1 MARSAPAE
9 PTPERPPEEK
19 DKGERYLTLIEHLK
33 ELRYRVMVSA
43 AAVVVGLCISAVFAN
58 RIIVFLEQ
66 PAKDQ
71 APAGFQFQFI
81 EPFELFSTYLKVSF
95 FGGLAFGMPFIVYHT
110 LRFVSPGLRGN
121 ERRWLYGG
129 ALSASALFLCG
140 VAFAYFV
147 ALPPTM
153 HFFVNFQTDLAT
165 PNLRISSYIDFVTR
179 LLFWTGVGFETP
191 LVMMVLGRL
200 GVVSAR
206 QLLGWW
212 RFAVLGSFIASV
224 FIAPHVNPVTHFFVA
239 GPLFALYFL
248 GVFLVFLIRLRR

>member
-1 MARSAPAE
+1 MARSAPTE
-9 PTPERPPEEK
+9 PPPERPPEEK
-19 DKGERYLTLIEHLK
+19 DPGERYLTLMEHLK

-43 AAVVVGLCISAVFAN
+43 CAVVVGLCISAVFAN
-58 RIIVFLEQ
+58 RIIVLLEQ
-66 PAKDQ
+66 PARDQ

-129 ALSASALFLCG
+129 ALSASGLFLCG

-239 GPLFALYFL
+239 APLFALYFL

>member
-1 MARSAPAE
+1 MARSAPPE
-9 PTPERPPEEK
+9 PPPGLPPEEK
-19 DKGERYLTLIEHLK
+19 DPGERYLTLMEHLR

-43 AAVVVGLCISAVFAN
+43 GAVVVGLGISAVFAN

-71 APAGFQFQFI
+71 APSGFHFQFI
-81 EPFELFSTYLKVSF
+81 EPFELFSTYLKVSL
-95 FGGLAFGMPFIVYHT
+95 FGGVVLGMPFIIYHT
-110 LRFVSPGLRGN
+110 LRFIAPGLKGN

-129 ALSASALFLCG
+129 TFSASALFVAG

-153 HFFVNFQTDLAT
+153 HFFVNFNTDLAT
-165 PNLRISSYIDFVTR
+165 PNFRISSYIDFVTR

-212 RFAVLGSFIASV
+212 RYAVLGSFLASV